1 MPGTRQLEI
10 IAEPGELQIRKNCR
24 FGKRISGT
32 MQIREMNIRNN
43 ADFENMMRGN
53 CRQQI

>member
-10 IAEPGELQIRKNCR
+10 IAEPGELQIRKMNIR
-24 FGKRISGT
+24 T

>member
-10 IAEPGELQIRKNCR
+10 IAEPGEL
-24 FGKRISGT
+24 
-32 MQIREMNIRNN
+32 QIREMNIRNN